1 MSGTSPRRF
10 RRVRTFTISSLSLG
24 LTLFSSV
31 VCLPQ
36 SPTVAKAASE
46 TVLTLDPARTKVHWT
61 LDTTLHTVHGTFALK
76 SGTIHFD
83 PETGKAGGEI
93 VVLATS
99 GESGNGSRD
108 SRMHKEI
115 LETAK
120 YPEVAFRPA
129 QVEGKVAPS
138 GASDVKL
145 NGTFSIH
152 GADHA
157 ITASVHADLTGSQW
171 TGTAKFDVPYVSYGI
186 KDPSNFLLKVK
197 PVVEVELEMSGQVTT
212 AR

>member
-1 MSGTSPRRF
+1 MSGTSARRF
-10 RRVRTFTISSLSLG
+10 RSVRTFAILSLSLR
-24 LTLFSSV
+24 LTLFSSILS
-31 VCLPQ
+31 LPQ

-61 LDTTLHTVHGTFALK
+61 LDSTLHTVHGTFALK

-83 PETGKAGGEI
+83 PDTGKAGGEI

-99 GESGNGSRD
+99 GESGNSSRD
-108 SRMHKEI
+108 ARMHKEI
-115 LETAK
+115 LETGK
-120 YPEVAFRPA
+120 YPEAVFHPV

-152 GADHA
+152 GADHPISA
-157 ITASVHADLTGSQW
+157 EVHADLTGSHW
-171 TGTAKFDVPYVSYGI
+171 TGTAKFDIPYVTYGI

-197 PVVEVELEMSGQVTT
+197 PVVEVELEMSGEVRT